1 MTLLK
6 IHNKNGYCRQNEAPA
21 FGFSSLLN
29 EFPFR
34 DFYSPESHYGSPRVN
49 IIEETESFK
58 IEMEAPGIDK
68 SLLKMNVANDLLTI
82 SYKKEESNENEKFTH
97 REFNNRT
104 FERTFR
110 LPDSVN
116 KETITASYND
126 GILLVNLPKK
136 AESVDKGPR
145 NIEIS

>member
-21 FGFSSLLN
+21 YGFSNLLN

-34 DFYSPESHYGSPRVN
+34 DFYSPETLYGSPRVN
-49 IIEETESFK
+49 ILEETESFK

-68 SLLKMNVANDLLTI
+68 NLLTMNITKDLLTI
-82 SYKKEESNENEKFTH
+82 SYKKEENNENEKFTH
-97 REFNNRT
+97 REFNNRN

-116 KETITASYND
+116 KDSITASYRE
-126 GILLVNLPKK
+126 GILLVDLPKK
-136 AESVDKGPR
+136 VESIDKGPR